1 MSDYTS
7 QIRTFGALGY
17 SSERIA
23 DILGLNGPERT
34 ELIVRLLLPGDTY
47 QVAYNQGKAYGE
59 YNIDAELAKKAEKGE
74 VDAITT
80 LAERSKERKLKDLRK
95 DVFGI

>member
-23 DILGLNGPERT
+23 DILGLKGPERT
-34 ELIVRLLLPGDTY
+34 ELIVRLSLHGDTY

-95 DVFGI
+95 TIFGI